1 MQIQE
6 KLISLMGQPRELIFS
21 TSAVY
26 LARDLVVPYALLNL
40 DERAKIVSALQRH
53 THKIAL
59 FSTNGEK
66 CIEIAHSGVDD
77 SFFRESV
84 IVSLFR
90 VLNRVYT

>member
-6 KLISLMGQPRELIFS
+6 KLISLMGQPRALIFS

-26 LARDLVVPYALLNL
+26 LARDLVVPYAVLTL
-40 DERAKIVSALQRH
+40 DQRTRIISALQKR
-53 THKIAL
+53 THKIEL

-66 CIEIAHSGVDD
+66 CIEIAHFGVDD
-77 SFFRESV
+77 SFFRETM

-90 VLNRVYT
+90 VLERVYR